1 MWIPH
6 LKISLKTFFDN
17 IKGKGKSKGNSTVN
31 SQYTLQNTAIEL
43 IRLKC
48 GLSNSCSNPEWFLS
62 CECVL
67 NHNLIRYHISTLQ
80 MAVLLLLIIP
90 GFTSS
95 HWKDNKLYCLSRTLW
110 TGISRHLHSCLN
122 CISFFANQK
131 CILELYF
138 FILRFLSMTLLNKMG
153 MLKSLLLA
161 IFPGH
166 PPTVATRWNRLPHPG
181 DPINSLE
188 NGWINE
194 KLLDVSV
201 RQVCEVLF
209 SMQFPKRIKWK
220 LWVGVSWVKSN
231 HLCFHIRY

>member
-95 HWKDNKLYCLSRTLW
+95 HWKDNKLMSEKKNVWAEHYGLEFQDICIPVW
-110 TGISRHLHSCLN
+110 TAFLFCQSEMYFRIVLLHS
-122 CISFFANQK
+122 
-131 CILELYF
+131 
-138 FILRFLSMTLLNKMG
+138 
-153 MLKSLLLA
+153 
-161 IFPGH
+161 
-166 PPTVATRWNRLPHPG
+166 
-181 DPINSLE
+181 
-188 NGWINE
+188 
-194 KLLDVSV
+194 
-201 RQVCEVLF
+201 
-209 SMQFPKRIKWK
+209 
-220 LWVGVSWVKSN
+220 
-231 HLCFHIRY
+231 